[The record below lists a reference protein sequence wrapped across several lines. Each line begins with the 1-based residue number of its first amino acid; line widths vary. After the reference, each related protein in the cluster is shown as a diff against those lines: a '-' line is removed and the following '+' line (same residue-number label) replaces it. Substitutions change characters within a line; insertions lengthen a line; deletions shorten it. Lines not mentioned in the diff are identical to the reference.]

1 MPWGQND
8 TGVRGDT
15 MKRGRLLLRK
25 CLAMALGTFLLAGS
39 SIASAKAERMQAN
52 WVPDVYTIS
61 SDRDGLLQSAGVKQ
75 KICQALTDEL
85 KSLQAQKK
93 LPFEVK
99 FSNDVQANAIQDDY
113 SDTSS
118 IGLVPIV
125 LMDDA
130 FTTHYHVGVEDVYKA
145 LVTSSLGIA
154 VCSTGADANESWRV
168 LTILPL
174 NSYTII
180 GADAKHMITSPITR
194 QQEADAYADITVN
207 MIKNHLDF
215 SSTKK
220 VLKNWEEK
228 QMTPETYQVVDVGI
242 SSKKAQQVFHGHDIE
257 IRNIIGNFYT
267 EAFQKKNGC
276 VMLPPGTSA
285 AYAKDVTAGL
295 YAMQLRSDNGE
306 RTFEMAKP
314 KHEINL
320 DFSGANWAEVQ
331 RKDPS
336 GVRKDVAYKAWL
348 TETRNGQ
355 KRTEDAY
362 DVQMYLEGAGKGNS
376 VDVDAKDIY
385 TKVLIGL
392 ADRMGKQG
400 K

>member
-1 MPWGQND
+1 
-8 TGVRGDT
+8 
-15 MKRGRLLLRK
+15 MKKKNTWMKK
-25 CLAMALGTFLLAGS
+25 CLAAVLGTCLLAGPA
-39 SIASAKAERMQAN
+39 ICSAKESMPAN
-52 WVPDVYTIS
+52 WIPEVYSIS
-61 SDRDGLLQSAGVKQ
+61 ASQNGLLQSPGVKQ
-75 KICQALTDEL
+75 KICQALTDKL

-99 FSNDVQANAIQDDY
+99 FSNDVQANGIQDDY

-125 LMDDA
+125 LMDDS
-130 FTTHYHVGVEDVYKA
+130 FTTHYHVADKDIYKA
-145 LVTSSLGIA
+145 IVTSSMGIA
-154 VCSTGADANESWRV
+154 ICSTGADANESWRV
-168 LTILPL
+168 LTVLPL
-174 NSYTII
+174 NSYKVI
-180 GADAKHMITSPITR
+180 GADVQHMITTPITE
-194 QQEADAYADITVN
+194 QQEAEAYADITVD

-228 QMTPETYQVVDVGI
+228 QMTPDTYQVVDVDI
-242 SSKKAQQVFHGHDIE
+242 NSKKAQQVFHGHGIE

-276 VMLPPGTSA
+276 VMLPPGTSS
-285 AYAKDVTAGL
+285 AYTKDVTAGL

-306 RTFEMAKP
+306 KKIEMTKP
-314 KHEINL
+314 KHEIRL
-320 DFSGANWAEVQ
+320 DFSGANWAPVQ

-336 GVRKDVAYKAWL
+336 DVREDVAYKAWL
-348 TETRNGQ
+348 TETRDGQ

-362 DVQMYLEGAGKGNS
+362 EVQTYLKDAGKGNAI
-376 VDVDAKDIY
+376 DVDAKDIY